1 MKIQVPYTKVRH
13 LIKDSDVLLFR
24 GTGIVSWFI
33 RKAGEGD
40 YSHVGLASWR
50 ESDFGQNR
58 LDIVEFREG
67 NFFKLLVGGDA
78 GHGRHLTL
86 SSQVRKFSGQIDVFR
101 PVDNCAYDV
110 YDVDT
115 GLIYKKTKS
124 LNGKEI
130 TDAMRD
136 MEGIPYGWK
145 QIWGFC
151 KYNMLGLRL
160 IYNTSRRVL
169 DDDYPS
175 QNFPVCSTSIAK
187 LFREH
192 YFDLVPHRS
201 DASTEPSDLAR
212 SALLNY
218 LFTLTWDGVET

>member
-1 MKIQVPYTKVRH
+1 MKIEVPYSRIRH
-13 LIKDSDVLLFR
+13 HIKESDVLLFR
-24 GTGIVSWFI
+24 GTGFASWFI

-50 ESDFGQNR
+50 ENDFGQNR

-67 NFFKLLVGGDA
+67 NPFKLIIGGDA

-86 SSQVRKFSGQIDVFR
+86 SSQVKKFSGQIDVFR
-101 PVDNCAYDV
+101 PVATCAYDV
-110 YDVDT
+110 YDEDT
-115 GLIYKKTKS
+115 NLVYKVTRS
-124 LNGKEI
+124 LDGKRI
-130 TDAMRD
+130 TNAMRA
-136 MEGIPYGWK
+136 MEGTPYGWK
-145 QIWGFC
+145 QILGFC

-160 IYNTSRRVL
+160 LYNTSRKML

-175 QNFPVCSTSIAK
+175 QNFPVCSTSVAM

-212 SALLNY
+212 SALLHY
-218 LFTLTWDGVET
+218 LFTLTWDGG